1 MLDTPFDWS
10 LDTPRASFDTL
21 STCLDAASACLD
33 VPFDWALDT
42 ARASLDT
49 PSAMLVGVSGGMARP
64 LFSRAFFVGA
74 PGGVAAPVLW
84 RAGPGVLGHDNAAV
98 PDGLPLSR

>member
-33 VPFDWALDT
+33 VPFDWALDA

-49 PSAMLVGVSGGMARP
+49 PSALLVDVSVSGGVAGPLP

-74 PGGVAAPVLW
+74 SGGVDAPV
-84 RAGPGVLGHDNAAV
+84 
-98 PDGLPLSR
+98 